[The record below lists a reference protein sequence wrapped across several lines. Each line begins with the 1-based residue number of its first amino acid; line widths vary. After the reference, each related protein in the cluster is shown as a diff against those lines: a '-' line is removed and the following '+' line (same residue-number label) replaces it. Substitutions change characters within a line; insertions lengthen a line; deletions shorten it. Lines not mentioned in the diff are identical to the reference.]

1 MSARRRHNSLA
12 RFPTAP
18 ALPSLPAPR
27 PPRPFWMNTPIAA
40 RPLHFDVAPYSV
52 SLSAI
57 TNSWSR
63 KDKGLIVSAAE
74 VQWGVCAGLRG
85 GLPSSVFLSEIFEWD
100 QTVIRSKRTQ
110 KRTHARTSALTH
122 MELYLS
128 RLQGGNGVVPVNGA
142 TPKEV
147 RKNSPVL

>member
-1 MSARRRHNSLA
+1 
-12 RFPTAP
+12 
-18 ALPSLPAPR
+18 
-27 PPRPFWMNTPIAA
+27 MNTRKAP

-63 KDKGLIVSAAE
+63 KDKGLIVCGAE
-74 VQWGVCAGLRG
+74 VQWGVCAGLSG

-110 KRTHARTSALTH
+110 KRTHARTLAGTGARMHTH
-122 MELYLS
+122 GTLS
-128 RLQGGNGVVPVNGA
+128 VAAAGRGGFRE
-142 TPKEV
+142 TEQ
-147 RKNSPVL
+147 SL